1 MIIEAERRSAGF
13 PPIAFFEAVGKYS
26 KPGMKITQGIGVNEK
41 ERWRFIKIECP
52 DDMLADAQAIIDAYL
67 SV

>member
-1 MIIEAERRSAGF
+1 
-13 PPIAFFEAVGKYS
+13 
-26 KPGMKITQGIGVNEK
+26 MKITQGIGVNEK